1 MWCTEMS
8 ETGAKQVGKRNFI
21 LVDLIGRVKSTG
33 KVFDTTIQ
41 EVAVKADIFNEREVY
56 KPRLVVVGAG
66 WVLPGLDEALE
77 TMNVSETK
85 VVEIPPEK
93 GFGKRDPKN
102 IKTFSAREFL
112 KQNVKPRP
120 GMTIRVKGRLA
131 TVQKVSGGRVRVD
144 MNHPLAG
151 QVLEYEVT
159 IRNILEKDED
169 KIKALIENRIS
180 GVDSN
185 KFKIN
190 ITGKSVEISI
200 PTEIVLANN
209 IQLAKIGLVSD
220 IFSNF
225 DFENVK
231 FLETFERTTTTQS

>member
-1 MWCTEMS
+1 MS

-77 TMNVSETK
+77 TMNVGETK

-93 GFGKRDPKN
+93 GFGERDPKN

-131 TVQKVSGGRVRVD
+131 TVQKVGGGRVRVD

-151 QVLEYEVT
+151 QILEYEVT

-200 PTEIVLANN
+200 PIEIVLANN

>member
-1 MWCTEMS
+1 MS
-8 ETGAKQVGKRNFI
+8 ETGAKQVRKRNFI

-77 TMNVSETK
+77 TMNVGETK

-93 GFGKRDPKN
+93 GFGERDPKN
-102 IKTFSAREFL
+102 IKTFSSREFL

-131 TVQKVSGGRVRVD
+131 TVQKVGGGRVRVD

-169 KIKALIENRIS
+169 KIKALIENRLS

-190 ITGKSVEISI
+190 ISGKSVEISI